1 MIDASSQKRETLV
14 MTSLRLLVVTAFLAT
29 AALPLRAE
37 DTGVTV
43 ENAWARASGAAS
55 AAYLTLRS
63 ERPDRLVGVASPVA
77 GAASL
82 HSSVNDGGI
91 MRMRPAES
99 IPVEPGHPTTLE
111 PGGLHIMLEKLKHP
125 LKEGDHFP
133 LTLTF
138 EKAGTREV
146 EVRVEKAGARGPTN
160 HGGMKPHSQMS
171 H

>member
-1 MIDASSQKRETLV
+1 
-14 MTSLRLLVVTAFLAT
+14 MTFLRLLAATTFLA
-29 AALPLRAE
+29 AASPLHAE

-43 ENAWARASGAAS
+43 ENAWARASAATS
-55 AAYLTLRS
+55 AAYLTLKS
-63 ERPDRLVGVASPVA
+63 ERPDRLVGVATPVA
-77 GAASL
+77 GGASL
-82 HSSVNDGGI
+82 HTSLNEGGI

-138 EKAGTREV
+138 EKAGTREI
-146 EVRVEKAGARGPTN
+146 EVRVEKAGARGPTS

-171 H
+171 Q